1 MRIPTNT
8 QEAKKALRNSMGTE
22 IEYVG
27 QEAED
32 AAVPKS
38 SFIVVQNNVHVYL
51 MVANDWLETM
61 NEKQVA
67 LRLKCV
73 VKYGTET
80 KRNVAKE
87 LLDSFSEFELWFD
100 KRLPDSA
107 IAPFSKYSTDSN
119 RFFKREFDDNGVAL
133 RLNVCGLDET
143 VPVETW
149 VGRDTETFQK
159 ILGKILLDR
168 DR

>member
-8 QEAKKALRNSMGTE
+8 QEAKKALCNSMGPE

-73 VKYGTET
+73 VEYGTRT
-80 KRNVAKE
+80 KRSVAKE
-87 LLDSFSEFELWFD
+87 LLDSLSEFELWFE
-100 KRLPDSA
+100 KTLPDSA
-107 IAPFSKYSTDSN
+107 IVPFVENSINSN
-119 RFFKREFDDNGVAL
+119 RFFKRNFDDKGHASNL
-133 RLNVCGLDET
+133 KICGLDET
-143 VPVETW
+143 LPV
-149 VGRDTETFQK
+149 DTFKDRGEETFRK
-159 ILGKILLDR
+159 VLGRMILGR
-168 DR
+168 ER